1 MNELMNWTNLGTLA
15 GATAAVLIVV
25 QYLKPLLPKTLP
37 TRLLALL
44 VALIILEATT
54 AITGGGVEAYG
65 LGVLN
70 AVLVASSAM
79 GAYQVT
85 FAPSDAEKVANA
97 DDGGA
102 EAGSDEGS

>member
-1 MNELMNWTNLGTLA
+1 MTDLMSWTNLGTLA
-15 GATAAVLIVV
+15 GATAAVLLVV
-25 QYLKPLLPKTLP
+25 QYLKPLMPTALP

-44 VALIILEATT
+44 VALVLLEAAT
-54 AITGGGVEAYG
+54 AITGGSVQAYG
-65 LGVLN
+65 LALLN

-85 FAPSDAEKVANA
+85 FAASDATKAANA

-102 EAGSDEGS
+102 ESGER